1 MLIDSFGRQITYLR
15 VSVTD
20 RCNFRCVYC
29 MPPGGIEHLAHDN
42 ILRYEEIFEI
52 VQTAA
57 EQGVREVRLTGGEPL
72 VRRDLH
78 VLVGMLTQIPGIEEV
93 SLTTN
98 GLLLEKYAA
107 SLAEAGLKRVNIS
120 LDTLDKE
127 KFARITRGGSLETAW
142 RGIEA
147 AERCGLTPIKI
158 NAVLMRGVNDDEV
171 VDLAKITLTHPW
183 HIRFIELMP
192 LQNQATWGEGF
203 PDPREAYVRV
213 EEAMEKLTVL
223 GLEPINGKSGNG
235 PAVEYR
241 LKDGIGRIGFISPLS
256 EGHFCN
262 RCNRLRL
269 TADGYLRPCLM
280 SDLEIAVLPALRNG
294 EAILPLLEKAVG
306 MKPAGHSLA
315 NDQRPT
321 GRYMTQIGG

>member
-52 VQTAA
+52 VQAAA

-72 VRRDLH
+72 VRKDLP
-78 VLVGMLTQIPGIEEV
+78 VLVGMLSQIPGIEEV

-98 GLLLEKYAA
+98 GLLLEKYAE

-120 LDTLDKE
+120 LDTLDNE
-127 KFARITRGGSLETAW
+127 RFARITRGGSLETAW

-147 AERCGLTPIKI
+147 AERYGLTPIKI
-158 NAVLMRGVNDDEV
+158 NVVLMRGINDDEV
-171 VDLAKITLTHPW
+171 ADLAKITLKHPW

-192 LQNQATWGEGF
+192 LQNQAAWGEDF
-203 PDPREAYVRV
+203 PDPREAYFGVD
-213 EEAMEKLTVL
+213 EAIEKLAGL
-223 GLEPINGKSGNG
+223 GLEPINEKSGNG

-241 LKDGIGRIGFISPLS
+241 LRDGKGRIGFISPLS
-256 EGHFCN
+256 EGHFCK

-280 SDLEIAVLPALRNG
+280 SDQEIPVLAALRNG
-294 EAILPLLEKAVG
+294 EAILPLLQQAVE
-306 MKPAGHSLA
+306 MKPLGHSLA
-315 NDQRPT
+315 SNQRPT